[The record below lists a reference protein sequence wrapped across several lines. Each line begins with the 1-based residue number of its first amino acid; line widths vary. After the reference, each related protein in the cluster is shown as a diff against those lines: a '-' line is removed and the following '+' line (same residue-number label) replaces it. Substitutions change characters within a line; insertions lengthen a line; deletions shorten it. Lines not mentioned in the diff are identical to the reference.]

1 MVLLADGPEGD
12 VMHIQARDNL
22 DIGGQVMITE
32 GEGKK
37 LRELLNRFQEKSLS
51 FIHPKDSLLR
61 VSIRHNLDT
70 EAPKAVDGEFKS
82 WESSKFEGIPLVG
95 VVTMLTF
102 YQANVLSTESD
113 VIRYLYSSID
123 AESFK
128 FNKLEALVIPDSRYV
143 LTGDRLR
150 HESCLQQWIRPSVQM
165 LLSAGVPYRI
175 MEIIASIRSRQR
187 KWASIG

>member
-1 MVLLADGPEGD
+1 
-12 VMHIQARDNL
+12 MHIQARDNL

-102 YQANVLSTESD
+102 IQANVLSTESD

-143 LTGDRLR
+143 LTGDRFKAR
-150 HESCLQQWIRPSVQM
+150 I
-165 LLSAGVPYRI
+165 LLAGSGYDP
-175 MEIIASIRSRQR
+175 ASRCYCRRAFHIV
-187 KWASIG
+187 